1 MVDERGARVQS
12 GSHPTKKSRNALAR
26 CFRFAEPSHSPKPS
40 LDMSQLVLLFSGQGA
55 QKTGMGKDFVDASA
69 DARALSAMADDAL
82 GFSLSKI
89 MFEGPDEELTKTS
102 RCQPALY
109 LHGLMALTLLRERM
123 PELTPLAA
131 AGLSLGEFTA
141 HAAAGTFSF
150 EDGLRIVGKRGAF
163 MEEACLATQGAMAA
177 LIGGDEEQV
186 RALAAAADVDIANLN
201 APGQIVLSGTVTG
214 IDTAVAK
221 AKEFG
226 IRRAIKLNVAGAYH
240 SRLMQSAQDQLSS
253 ELAALTLQT
262 PNIPV
267 LCNYAATPVAEADEI
282 RRMLEKQVTGTVRW
296 TASIQ
301 ALIAMGHRNFLE
313 LGPGKV
319 IAGLV
324 AKIDKDAV
332 VHSIEDLASLD
343 ATVTALRLPHP

>member
-1 MVDERGARVQS
+1 
-12 GSHPTKKSRNALAR
+12 
-26 CFRFAEPSHSPKPS
+26 
-40 LDMSQLVLLFSGQGA
+40 MSQIVLLFSGQGA
-55 QKTGMGKDFVDASA
+55 QKTGMGKDFAESSA
-69 DARALSAMADDAL
+69 AARGMAVKADETL
-82 GFSLSKI
+82 GFPLSEM

-109 LHGLMALTLLRERM
+109 LHGLMALALIRQRLPR
-123 PELTPLAA
+123 LTPVAA

-163 MEEACLATQGAMAA
+163 MEEACLATAGSMAA
-177 LIGGDEEQV
+177 LIGGEEHQI
-186 RALAAAADVDIANLN
+186 RALAAATEVDIANFN
-201 APGQIVLSGTVTG
+201 APGQIVLSGTVAG
-214 IDTAVAK
+214 IDAAVAR

-240 SRLMQSAQDQLSS
+240 SRLMQSARHQLAA
-253 ELAALTLQT
+253 ELAAVSLLK
-262 PNIPV
+262 PAIPV
-267 LCNYAATPVAEADEI
+267 VCNYTATPVSEPAEI
-282 RRMLEKQVTGTVRW
+282 RSMLEKQVTGSVRW

-313 LGPGKV
+313 LGPGRV

-324 AKIDKDAV
+324 AKIDKEAV
-332 VHSIEDLASLD
+332 VHSVEDLPSLE
-343 ATVTALRLPHP
+343 AAVEALS

>member
-1 MVDERGARVQS
+1 
-12 GSHPTKKSRNALAR
+12 
-26 CFRFAEPSHSPKPS
+26 
-40 LDMSQLVLLFSGQGA
+40 MSDIVLLFSGQGA
-55 QKTGMGKDFVDASA
+55 QKVGMGRDFAEHSA
-69 DARALSAMADDAL
+69 TCREMAVNADKAL
-82 GFSLSKI
+82 GFAISEI

-109 LHGLMALTLLRERM
+109 LHGLMALALVRERL
-123 PELTPLAA
+123 PHLNAVAA

-150 EDGLRIVGKRGAF
+150 EDGLKIVGKRGAF
-163 MEEACLATQGAMAA
+163 MEEACNATEGSMAA
-177 LIGGDEEQV
+177 LIGGEEEQV
-186 RALAAAADVDIANLN
+186 HALAAAADVDVANFN
-201 APGQIVLSGTVTG
+201 APGQIVLSGTVEG
-214 IDTAVAK
+214 IDAAVAK

-240 SRLMQSAQDQLSS
+240 SRLMRSAQEKLAV
-253 ELAALTLQT
+253 ELATMELRT
-262 PNIPV
+262 PSIPV
-267 LCNYAATPVAEADEI
+267 ICNYAASAVSEASEI
-282 RRMLEKQVTGTVRW
+282 REMLGNQVTGSVRW

-301 ALIAMGHRNFLE
+301 ELIAMGHRNFLE

-332 VHSIEDLASLD
+332 VHSVEDLASLE
-343 ATVTALRLPHP
+343 AVVEALG

>member
-1 MVDERGARVQS
+1 
-12 GSHPTKKSRNALAR
+12 
-26 CFRFAEPSHSPKPS
+26 
-40 LDMSQLVLLFSGQGA
+40 MSDIVLLFSGQGA
-55 QKTGMGKDFVDASA
+55 QKVGMGKDFAEKSA
-69 DARALSAMADDAL
+69 TCREMAAKADEAL
-82 GFSLSKI
+82 GFSISQI

-109 LHGLMALTLLRERM
+109 LHGLMALAMIRERL
-123 PELTPLAA
+123 PNLNPTAA

-150 EDGLRIVGKRGAF
+150 EDGLKIVGKRGAF
-163 MEEACLATQGAMAA
+163 MEAACLATEGSMAA
-177 LIGGDEEQV
+177 LIGGEEDQV

-201 APGQIVLSGTVTG
+201 APGQIVLSGTVAG

-240 SRLMQSAQDQLSS
+240 SRLMQSAQDQLAL
-253 ELAALTLQT
+253 ELAALTFQK
-262 PNIPV
+262 PSIPV
-267 LCNYAATPVAEADEI
+267 ICNFAASAVSEAAEI
-282 RRMLEKQVTGTVRW
+282 RSMLENQVTGSVRW

-301 ALIAMGHRNFLE
+301 TLIAMGHRNFLE

-319 IAGLV
+319 IAGLIG
-324 AKIDKDAV
+324 KIDNDAI
-332 VHSIEDLASLD
+332 VHSVEDLASLE
-343 ATVTALRLPHP
+343 ATVEALA